1 MATWQIQIP
10 REQHTSLQ
18 VGDIIF
24 YTNTSAASNFS
35 VEELSASANPLPG
48 ASGSPI
54 SIFTV
59 GGSTTVFNGT
69 NGQSLQ
75 RLGILQ
81 VINNTTSLDDGTETT
96 TLSISAQNTSA
107 QAPTHLPPNTS
118 FIFFVKD
125 NRVNTVSL
133 LGYFAKIQFKNDS
146 KKKAEL
152 FTVSAEISESSK

>member
-24 YTNTSAASNFS
+24 YTNTSVAYNFS
-35 VEELSASANPLPG
+35 VESLSASANPLPD
-48 ASGSPI
+48 ASSSPI
-54 SIFTV
+54 SMFTV
-59 GGSTTVFNGT
+59 GDSI
-69 NGQSLQ
+69 Q

-96 TLSISAQNTSA
+96 TLSISAQNISA

-146 KKKAEL
+146 KEKAEL